1 MTKNREMT
9 KLAEP
14 HAEPDLEIEPD
25 DPRQP
30 ERRCLVTRQ
39 SAARATMLRFVV
51 APDRSLVFDAPA
63 TLPGRGLWLSARR
76 DVIQDAVQRRV
87 FQRAA
92 ARSLDIPAL
101 IVADDL
107 ADRVVATLRARLIAS
122 LGLARRAGQ
131 LVGGFEKVR
140 AALAEGRCAVL
151 IAATDGSAAERA
163 RVLQGRAVPVI
174 DLLDAASLGAVF
186 GREAMVHIALAPGRL
201 ADMIVTDATRLRSV
215 MSIADVAPDAQSG
228 QRDAG

>member
-1 MTKNREMT
+1 MIKNREMT

-14 HAEPDLEIEPD
+14 HADPDPEIEPED
-25 DPRQP
+25 RHAP

-39 SAARATMLRFVV
+39 SAARATMLRFVA

-76 DVIQDAVQRRV
+76 DVIQDALKRRV

-92 ARSLDIPAL
+92 ARSLNIPAL

-107 ADRVVATLRARLIAS
+107 ADRVATALRDRLIAS

-131 LVGGFEKVR
+131 GGGGFEKVR
-140 AALAEGRCAVL
+140 AALADGRCAVL
-151 IAATDGSAAERA
+151 IGAADGSAAERA
-163 RVLQGRAVPVI
+163 RVLQRQAVPVI
-174 DLLDAASLGAVF
+174 DLLDAATLGAVF

-215 MSIADVAPDAQSG
+215 TSPPDVAPDAQSG